1 MARRKSHKSEAQR
14 KLEKSYR
21 QVRQN
26 LQRNVRRMMGR
37 GYAFSD
43 GFIPEIPKRITQASV
58 RRLQRLN
65 EQRYAKAEDITGEFS
80 TGLER
85 LKYERHMRSVKSA
98 QTRLQNRRSRR
109 YKKRTPDAPV
119 YTPPSPDY
127 TPDFLPEDYSD
138 FEEESFTAPDEPDYP
153 TGGSD
158 YDTYDDDDINTSTDI
173 AYSNLMDLIKGFAD
187 DNETAVQALLDG
199 IDELLAEGGSQADEV
214 LDNIYNNYDD
224 IEYMV
229 KVFMSY
235 KEGSKSYTR
244 AYSRLFT
251 LLRPNATAEEAQKFQ
266 SNLRY

>member
-1 MARRKSHKSEAQR
+1 
-14 KLEKSYR
+14 
-21 QVRQN
+21 
-26 LQRNVRRMMGR
+26 MMGR

-43 GFIPEIPKRITQASV
+43 DFIPEIPKRITQASV

-65 EQRYAKAEDITGEFS
+65 EQRYAKAEDITGQFS
-80 TGLER
+80 TGLEK
-85 LKYERHMRSVKSA
+85 LNYERHMRSMKSA
-98 QTRLQNRRSRR
+98 QTRH
-109 YKKRTPDAPV
+109 KKRTPDAPV
-119 YTPPSPDY
+119 YAPETPDY

-138 FEEESFTAPDEPDYP
+138 FEEESFTAPDESF
-153 TGGSD
+153 TMGGSD

-187 DNETAVQALLDG
+187 DNETAVQALIDG
-199 IDELLAEGGSQADEV
+199 IDDLLAEGGSQAEEV

-266 SNLRY
+266 QNLRY